1 MPKISVLF
9 PTYNTKEEH
18 LREAIKDACL
28 TDFIATLDKGLDTE
42 IGERGVLLSGGQ
54 KQRVAIARAF
64 MKNAP
69 IVILDEATSALDNK
83 SEAIVQQAIDNLMKN
98 RTVLVIA
105 HRLSTVKNA
114 DRIFVINEGRIVE
127 QGSHEELLAQNGEYA
142 ALYQMQFKTKK

>member
-28 TDFIATLDKGLDTE
+28 TDFVATLDKGLDTE

-64 MKNAP
+64 MKN
-69 IVILDEATSALDNK
+69 
-83 SEAIVQQAIDNLMKN
+83 

-127 QGSHEELLAQNGEYA
+127 QGLHEELLAQNGEYA
-142 ALYQMQFKTKK
+142 ALYQMQFKSKKESVA

>member
-28 TDFIATLDKGLDTE
+28 TDFVATLDKGLDTE

-64 MKNAP
+64 MKN
-69 IVILDEATSALDNK
+69 
-83 SEAIVQQAIDNLMKN
+83 
-98 RTVLVIA
+98 RTDLVIA

>member
-28 TDFIATLDKGLDTE
+28 TDFVATLDKGLDTE

-64 MKNAP
+64 MKN
-69 IVILDEATSALDNK
+69 
-83 SEAIVQQAIDNLMKN
+83 
-98 RTVLVIA
+98 RTVLAIA